1 MKKFLFPFLWVAR
14 MFLLVKNYWTVG
26 TVSKI
31 LASCC
36 QMHQCK
42 LLVCDLLSQWKL
54 IISMEGLFSGAI
66 LLLLRRKQILAREHC
81 RKKKCRCYIVMLLF
95 IFIYFF
101 IISWCQLC
109 DKWVA
114 ILNLTFKQYVYS
126 AASDPAKGRV
136 YGSKILSSLYW
147 RHIFNKQYY
156 FRGLH
161 ARNPQSTYQRRYS
174 HTKVFSSVML
184 LYF

>member
-1 MKKFLFPFLWVAR
+1 MGGVVFWGYFIIIKK
-14 MFLLVKNYWTVG
+14 TD
-26 TVSKI
+26 
-31 LASCC
+31 SCKRTL
-36 QMHQCK
+36 Q
-42 LLVCDLLSQWKL
+42 
-54 IISMEGLFSGAI
+54 
-66 LLLLRRKQILAREHC
+66 
-81 RKKKCRCYIVMLLF
+81 KKKCRCYIVMLLF

-101 IISWCQLC
+101 IISLCQLC

-126 AASDPAKGRV
+126 AAGDPAKGRV
-136 YGSKILSSLYW
+136 YSSKILSSLYW
-147 RHIFNKQYY
+147 RDIFNKQYY
-156 FRGLH
+156 FRVLH